1 MQHALT
7 FFHTFVTTILPPCLT
22 TVSYY
27 RLLLPSTTTTRA
39 AAAVG
44 LLAGMVV
51 THVNNY
57 PVNRNSY
64 SAILKSLKHMKNED
78 GIVIATHTHMTHL
91 NTMEKLAGRLR

>member
-1 MQHALT
+1 M
-7 FFHTFVTTILPPCLT
+7 
-22 TVSYY
+22 SYH
-27 RLLLPSTTTTRA
+27 RVLLPSTTTVYYYHRA

-78 GIVIATHTHMTHL
+78 GIVIATHTHMTHS

>member
-1 MQHALT
+1 M
-7 FFHTFVTTILPPCLT
+7 
-22 TVSYY
+22 SYH
-27 RLLLPSTTTTRA
+27 RVLLPSTTTVYYYHRA